1 MSDFVRV
8 LELVEKLKLEVI
20 VGEQKALEQKIIAS
34 DISRPGLELTGYFNY
49 YASNCLQMF
58 GRKELSFM
66 SHMISEKKLKI
77 LKEMF
82 AKGLPAIIISRGL
95 NCPKEFIIAA
105 KEAKIAVLR
114 SPLATSRLVG
124 VITNFLDERLAK
136 RVSIHGVLMDIYGL
150 GILLQGDSG
159 IGKSETAL
167 ELIKNGHRL
176 IVDDRVDVYQKDELT
191 LIGESPEILKH
202 LLEIRGVG
210 IIDVMNL
217 FGTSSVRKAMQIQ
230 LVIYLEQWAKGKNYD
245 RLGSDTVMISIAD
258 VNVAQIR
265 VPVKTGRNLSTI
277 IEVAAMNFRANTMG
291 FDATEKFEQRLTQLI
306 KENSTKKKRRL

>member
-1 MSDFVRV
+1 LNDFVKV
-8 LELVEKLKLEVI
+8 YELIRKLKLEVI
-20 VGEQKALEQKIIAS
+20 AGEAKALERKIVVS

-49 YASNCLQMF
+49 YDPDHLQIF
-58 GRKELSFM
+58 GRKEISFIN
-66 SHMISEKKLKI
+66 HMNNDQKQKVLKK
-77 LKEMF
+77 MF
-82 AKGLPAIIISRGL
+82 TKGLPAMIISRGL
-95 NCPKEFIIAA
+95 ACPKEFVAAA
-105 KEAKIAVLR
+105 KKAQIAVLR

-136 RVSIHGVLMDIYGL
+136 RVSIHGVLMDVYGL

-176 IVDDRVDVYQKDELT
+176 IADDRVDVYQKDELT
-191 LIGESPEILKH
+191 LIGEPPEILKH
-202 LLEIRGVG
+202 LLEIRGIG

-217 FGTSSVRKAMQIQ
+217 FGTSSVRKTMQIQ
-230 LVIYLEQWAKGKNYD
+230 LVIYLEQWSKDKTYD
-245 RLGSDTVMISIAD
+245 RLGSDDVMISIAD
-258 VNVAQIR
+258 VNVPQIR

-277 IEVAAMNFRANTMG
+277 IEVAAMNFRAHTMG

-306 KENSTKKKRRL
+306 QENST

>member
-1 MSDFVRV
+1 MSDFVKV
-8 LELVEKLKLEVI
+8 DELIKKLKLEVI
-20 VGEQKALEQKIIAS
+20 VGKTKALERKIMVS

-49 YASNCLQMF
+49 YAPDHLQIF
-58 GRKELSFM
+58 GRKEISFIN
-66 SHMISEKKLKI
+66 HMTADQKQKV

-82 AKGLPAIIISRGL
+82 AKGLPAMIISRGL
-95 NCPKEFIIAA
+95 ACPEEFVTAA
-105 KEAKIAVLR
+105 KEAQIAILR

-150 GILLQGDSG
+150 GVLLQGDSG

-176 IVDDRVDVYQKDELT
+176 IADDRVDVYQKDELT
-191 LIGESPEILKH
+191 LIGEPPEILKH

-210 IIDVMNL
+210 IINVMNL
-217 FGTSSVRKAMQIQ
+217 FGTSSVREMVQIQ
-230 LVIYLEQWAKGKNYD
+230 LVIYLEQWSKDKTYD
-245 RLGSDTVMISIAD
+245 RLGSDDAMISIKD
-258 VNVAQIR
+258 VNVSQIR

-277 IEVAAMNFRANTMG
+277 IEVAAMNFRAHTMG

-306 KENSTKKKRRL
+306 QENST